1 MLHARNWHSQHHRYI
16 AIYPQ
21 VICLPKNNHRRLYPT
36 IIRYIIAI
44 LKDPPKTLPFF
55 SYGNATKNAINH
67 ITHILKR
74 SAARPGIQ
82 MSLLPQMLPQSQ
94 NENLQPPEITSIS
107 PPDPRVEP
115 VSKSP
120 RVKTQESAP
129 TPPPRDQSYTS
140 PSLDHVR

>member
-1 MLHARNWHSQHHRYI
+1 M
-16 AIYPQ
+16 
-21 VICLPKNNHRRLYPT
+21 
-36 IIRYIIAI
+36 
-44 LKDPPKTLPFF
+44 
-55 SYGNATKNAINH
+55 SYGDAIKNEINQIAH
-67 ITHILKR
+67 IFQRSTAQLRIQIL
-74 SAARPGIQ
+74 P
-82 MSLLPQMLPQSQ
+82 LPPMLPQSQ
-94 NENLQPPEITSIS
+94 NENLQPPEITSIP